1 MGAGA
6 VGRNLIELRALGAAA
21 IEPRGV
27 EALRARR
34 QPSPLGAADVAT
46 DTFELRRTKG
56 AYEALAARG
65 TFEGFVALPS
75 GEEVF
80 VRVRPGK
87 NPSNWAPVVYL
98 DGLNGAGCRAKG
110 LDGLTEKDGHTVVAV
125 ALRGQGETLIRDV
138 ERTGGETLKQDIDP
152 NDQVKLVVETLDA
165 LGVRAPVHLMGLSYG
180 GGIAALVKQQHPER
194 VAKLMLAAPYTCSM
208 SLHDPVRASFHALMN
223 NPWNPLGQVMYRSV
237 TQAALGLGVFPPKCF
252 ETFDQRQ
259 AFRDGIYRLTLGMET
274 FDLEKT
280 LAGVDE
286 VHVLAMPFD
295 PISPPGLSKLA
306 YEKSKGGSF
315 TDADALWDAG
325 KHDLIDLDPALL
337 TRWAASVLRGEQKGV
352 GGLAR

>member
-6 VGRNLIELRALGAAA
+6 VGRNLIELRALGARAVEA
-21 IEPRGV
+21 RGV
-27 EALRARR
+27 EGLDGVRGR
-34 QPSPLGAADVAT
+34 PSPLGAADVAG
-46 DTFELRRTKG
+46 DTFEVKRTKG
-56 AYEALAARG
+56 PYAALAARG
-65 TFEGFVALPS
+65 TFDGFVTLAS

-87 NPSNWAPVVYL
+87 NPTNWAPVVYL

-110 LDGLTEKDGHTVVAV
+110 LDGLAEKDGHTVVAI

-138 ERTGGETLKQDIDP
+138 EKGGASLKADIDP
-152 NDQVKLVVETLDA
+152 NDQVKLVVDTLDA
-165 LGVRAPVHLMGLSYG
+165 LGVRAPVNLMGLSYG
-180 GGIAALVKQQHPER
+180 GGIAALVKSQHPER

-223 NPWNPLGQVMYRSV
+223 NPWNPLGQMMYRSV

-252 ETFDQRQ
+252 ETMEQRQ
-259 AFRDGIYRLTLGMET
+259 AFRDGIYRLTLGMEA

-280 LAGVDE
+280 LAGVED
-286 VHVLAMPFD
+286 VHVLAVPFD

-306 YEKSKGGSF
+306 YQKSKGGSF

-325 KHDLIDLDPALL
+325 KHDLVDLDPALL
-337 TRWAASVLRGEQKGV
+337 TRWAGDVLRGARKGI
-352 GGLAR
+352 GAL